1 MSNVIAIDDRDG
13 RLKARASI
21 EQLLLA
27 IQEEEDS
34 KRGIADEL
42 NDNGLDEWL
51 VNRAYVR
58 SIKVP
63 ARVTFISE
71 LWNRERLWMM
81 LSGTMHVRSELGDSS
96 VTAPNILMAPY
107 GSRVAAYAETDVQF
121 AAVTGCPE
129 ADDVSQCE
137 DIICASDYGCFSY
150 PWDTLEAS

>member
-13 RLKARASI
+13 RLKARNSI
-21 EQLLLA
+21 ESLLVA
-27 IQEEEDS
+27 IQKEEGSE
-34 KRGIADEL
+34 RGIADDL

-51 VNRAYVR
+51 VNGAYVR
-58 SIKVP
+58 SIKIP
-63 ARVTFISE
+63 AGVTFISH

-81 LSGTMHVRSELGDSS
+81 LSGTMHVRSELGNSS

-150 PWDTLEAS
+150 PWDALEAS